1 MEFISSPPESTAS
14 APRVPLVPHTRELY
28 HWRCILS
35 QCTPDTASRLCSSLQ
50 SWWSCLVKLISITL
64 TAHHLCSTIFSMPC
78 FNSIHMFSFSRLSAP
93 VADTSHLITAHPLL
107 VSALQ
112 HVQLFKLGWH
122 SNIILQH
129 TQILFWY
136 TLKYFLHS
144 WETTDWLK
152 TCVIHCQVLSRQEC
166 RIWWVTL
173 QDKLHYC
180 TDTRGQVSWLI
191 LAGGNYG
198 RGIVIMY
205 ILHSMYLN

>member
-1 MEFISSPPESTAS
+1 M
-14 APRVPLVPHTRELY
+14 
-28 HWRCILS
+28 IL
-35 QCTPDTASRLCSSLQ
+35 
-50 SWWSCLVKLISITL
+50 SWWSWSQSHWLLIICVQL
-64 TAHHLCSTIFSMPC
+64 FSPC

-93 VADTSHLITAHPLL
+93 VADTTHLITAHPLL

-112 HVQLFKLGWH
+112 HVQLFKSGWH
-122 SNIILQH
+122 SNIVLQH
-129 TQILFWY
+129 TQIIFWY

-144 WETTDWLK
+144 WESTDWLT

-198 RGIVIMY
+198 RGIVIMD
-205 ILHSMYLN
+205 ILHFKLKFQLSSNE